1 MDNERGFNFFVD
13 IGLSLIPSMGAESRV
28 GKLVLVKEVNKYV
41 SRNEMN
47 HFRKIVYE
55 YGREYGLDNLDF
67 FRFGTLKSIFSTM
80 YGNEIKEII
89 KNSGKDAFYY
99 IVGKVSSIVNHQI
112 HGGN

>member
-1 MDNERGFNFFVD
+1 MNMVEN
-13 IGLSLIPSMGAESRV
+13 MGW
-28 GKLVLVKEVNKYV
+28 
-41 SRNEMN
+41 
-47 HFRKIVYE
+47 IIWI
-55 YGREYGLDNLDF
+55 

>member
-1 MDNERGFNFFVD
+1 M
-13 IGLSLIPSMGAESRV
+13 
-28 GKLVLVKEVNKYV
+28 
-41 SRNEMN
+41 
-47 HFRKIVYE
+47 
-55 YGREYGLDNLDF
+55 DF